1 MKRYFLMMFLAFMFG
16 NLMAQNN
23 IVVRKAK
30 VQKNTKMNEKRPSN
44 KEVYPYRIPI
54 KNVSCLMGNF
64 STQIESV
71 TLCEEMTII
80 TLTIKDSWNNNMVN
94 SNKTAY
100 IEDVETG
107 KKYFIRSSDIGMG
120 KSQARPH
127 GNDWTFMETYP
138 ALPRTTKY
146 INVFNGKVLSLK
158 RFKLW

>member
-1 MKRYFLMMFLAFMFG
+1 MKRYFLMMFLSFMFG

-23 IVVRKAK
+23 IVIRKK
-30 VQKNTKMNEKRPSN
+30 VQKNTKMSEKRPSN
-44 KEVYPYRIPI
+44 KEVYPYSIPI
-54 KNVSCLMGNF
+54 KNVSGSMGNF

-107 KKYFIRSSDIGMG
+107 KNILLRVVI
-120 KSQARPH
+120 
-127 GNDWTFMETYP
+127 
-138 ALPRTTKY
+138 
-146 INVFNGKVLSLK
+146 
-158 RFKLW
+158 

>member
-1 MKRYFLMMFLAFMFG
+1 MMFLAFMFG

-44 KEVYPYRIPI
+44 KEVYPYSIPI
-54 KNVSCLMGNF
+54 KNVSCLMRNF

-107 KKYFIRSSDIGMG
+107 KNILLGVVILEWENHKLALMVMIG
-120 KSQARPH
+120 
-127 GNDWTFMETYP
+127 
-138 ALPRTTKY
+138 L
-146 INVFNGKVLSLK
+146 
-158 RFKLW
+158 LWRLILLCRELQNI